1 MTHLTT
7 HVDAMQCDKIN
18 NLHCIVVR
26 RMAIGNRNVQ
36 LTALSISEESVE
48 LCEILLP
55 PMAAFET

>member
-1 MTHLTT
+1 
-7 HVDAMQCDKIN
+7 
-18 NLHCIVVR
+18 
-26 RMAIGNRNVQ
+26 MAIGNRNVQ